1 MKAEFQRFQLE
12 HFRILTGLLELLGGA
27 GLLIGFWWPPAQVM
41 ASAGLAVLML
51 LGVGVRIKVR
61 DGWLETLPALLLMLV
76 NAYIFVNVV

>member
-12 HFRILTGLLELLGGA
+12 HFRIFTGLLEILGGA

-41 ASAGLAVLML
+41 ASAGLSVLML

-61 DGWLETLPALLLMLV
+61 DSLLETFPAFLLMLV
-76 NAYIFVNVV
+76 NAYIFVKLV